1 MGLYIGDTKYKIMSG
16 SDKCDFAIHTKPYDA
31 EIEYLAGASGAYIN
45 TEFVPTQNNFRLITQ
60 AYKNSTGDHMLLYVY
75 NSESSNYFNLNWYA
89 TTVYFRYLGTQKTS
103 SAAYGTHTFQM
114 GSPCKVD
121 NTNVNITGTKS
132 FVGNV
137 EPLHLFAIVKPN
149 SKSAYF
155 RGRFY
160 YMKGYYGDTLVLD
173 YIPVRIGQVGYI
185 YDKVSGKLM
194 GNAGTGTFGLGN
206 DIN

>member
-1 MGLYIGDTKYKIMSG
+1 M
-16 SDKCDFAIHTKPYDA
+16 CDFAMRTVPYDA
-31 EIEYLAGASGAYIN
+31 EIEYLTGASGAYIN
-45 TEFVPTQNNFRLITQ
+45 TGFIPTQNDFKLVVR
-60 AYKNSTGDHMLLYVY
+60 AYKNATGDHMLLYVY
-75 NSESSNYFNLNWYA
+75 NSESNNFFNLNWYA
-89 TTVYFRYLGTQKTS
+89 TTAYFRYRGTQKTT
-103 SAAYGTHTFQM
+103 SAPYGTHTFQM

-121 NTNVNITGTKS
+121 NTNVSISGTKS
-132 FVGNV
+132 FVGNT
-137 EPLHLFAIVKPN
+137 EPLNLFAIVKPS

-194 GNAGTGTFGLGN
+194 GNAGTGAFGLGN